1 MLLAVIILFSLL
13 AAASD
18 NQHPIAVELNFNPSP
33 LDSPLPDG
41 VDKETG
47 FRMEHYRRPV
57 PTTNPGIEVVDT
69 ARAHDLQQ
77 SGKVVLLDV
86 FPPVGLGADPLD
98 GSWLTND
105 KNESLPGAVWLPEVG
120 RGYVGQEHIDYFTRN
135 LEALSNNDKTT
146 PLMFFCTSDCWQSWN
161 AARRARLWG
170 YEHIFWYPS
179 GTDGWFEEGH
189 TLTPVEPVNFLGEE
203 EQD

>member
-1 MLLAVIILFSLL
+1 
-13 AAASD
+13 
-18 NQHPIAVELNFNPSP
+18 
-33 LDSPLPDG
+33 
-41 VDKETG
+41 
-47 FRMEHYRRPV
+47 MEHYRRPV

-77 SGKVVLLDV
+77 SGKVVLL
-86 FPPVGLGADPLD
+86 
-98 GSWLTND
+98 
-105 KNESLPGAVWLPEVG
+105 
-120 RGYVGQEHIDYFTRN
+120 YFTRN